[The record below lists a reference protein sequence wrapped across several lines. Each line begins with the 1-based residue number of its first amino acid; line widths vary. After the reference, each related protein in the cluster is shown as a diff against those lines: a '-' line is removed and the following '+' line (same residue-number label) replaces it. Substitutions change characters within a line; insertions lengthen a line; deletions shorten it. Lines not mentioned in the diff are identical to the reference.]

1 MNPHSPPTRT
11 GLNLKS
17 FQSWH
22 WIFLAAI
29 LLAAIA
35 ISTFYFSSAQA
46 QTADGTITGLT
57 LTSDSPGTLTVSW
70 DAANPT
76 PTDYRV
82 DWAKSTE
89 SYQSWKVDEGHV
101 YPVATATSTT
111 ITGLEHDTEYKIRLR
126 ARYYRGEHEGKSW
139 GGPWAEATIT
149 VAGQPAEP
157 VQQPPKEEPVQQ
169 QPRDDPDPPAGTIET
184 LTAADDTGQLL
195 LTWTAPAAPNA
206 DPTDYHVNWA
216 ESTEDYPSDTA
227 SEGNDHPTETT
238 LTLTVLEFDTDYNIR
253 VRARYS
259 DGENADSPWN
269 GPWTETTAQVL
280 QPLPAAAIM
289 GGTAVTPD
297 SQVLLT
303 WFNIDE
309 DASITGYQILRGPD
323 ADSLAIIE
331 DDTGSTATSY
341 TDETP
346 PAGETHTYAVKAR
359 NASGLSPQSNTLT
372 ATVPAAE
379 VLITARHEDGER
391 ALVSNLGQPT
401 PSGTGVVA
409 GIFGGVDYE
418 QAIRFT
424 TGANPNGYHLT
435 GVQLYLQEVL
445 PGLIPNPIVSIRG
458 DNGGL
463 PGETVI
469 YTLTTST
476 AITNSFQ
483 LLEFTTTD
491 DFTLQPNT
499 SYWLHVTASTF
510 PMKTQLAASSNE
522 DAASNVGWR
531 ISDGWHGRRDG
542 LAWTEYPNARLR
554 MAIHGHAAPEFLVSN
569 LEAANIPLAF
579 TRNTNLSGSKLAQSF
594 SAANNVGGSSAEFDF
609 DGITALLQ
617 SSDTTPAQLA
627 SSDIFVTVHSDT
639 NGQPGHLVYTMIAP
653 ETYTLLP
660 DGSHITFSAPPGS
673 TLSSGVTYWV
683 KFEIAPDSTFFAGEA
698 EIFFG
703 YTTDDTEVQGPY
715 ADNDWSI
722 QDDSLWSPET
732 LSWSTD
738 PTRSVKISVL
748 GAPHYDTLVSNIDQT
763 YWAPDPTGPN
773 VKLAQSFLTPPGPLG
788 QQYRLHRVHINTT
801 SQYPTQATVDL
812 HADDDGA
819 PGDHLASM
827 IMPGDFA
834 PGESTPADLIT
845 VAPGHT
851 NLNPGTR
858 YWIVITNEQDDN
870 LLYISVTES
879 NAQDS
884 TSLDGW
890 QIDNQRARSRPDKSW
905 AILRG
910 PLQMEVLGSAPF
922 IRTNESDGPD
932 LPGAGHNAHQTG
944 AVVIPGIVSTGH
956 LTAGLDYDHGHSG
969 DYWWLETQR
978 GHSYRV
984 EVEFGDNPNNDTGGS
999 AWMSFIDP
1007 DHDDYPY
1014 ASGCCEADH
1023 NRDDGHTFVHF
1034 YRPTDDWN
1042 NRYLINVAAFD
1053 KLNTGSSTY
1062 SGPYTITMT
1071 DITGTREFVSNLY
1084 QDSRSD
1090 LLEVGAARQYA
1101 MFFETGHHAAGY
1113 QLDRIQTFITHQGS
1127 PEFSLYSNT
1136 IDVPGTKLCDFR
1148 NPLQVQH
1155 HVTWSA
1161 GPPAITFLAPDCA
1174 EVILTPTGSTGI
1186 LHTLYWIVMEGTNYR
1201 PSGMDSYAES
1211 AYGPGW
1217 RIGDIAVTKTTGS
1230 WVQDPTSKIIPIS
1243 VWLSER

>member
-1 MNPHSPPTRT
+1 MFKFLTQGAKIMRLRSGIIAIAP
-11 GLNLKS
+11 LAV
-17 FQSWH
+17 
-22 WIFLAAI
+22 LAAVI
-29 LLAAIA
+29 TTLALSSFTAEAQGTRGAIA
-35 ISTFYFSSAQA
+35 NLQ
-46 QTADGTITGLT
+46 
-57 LTSDSPGTLTVSW
+57 LTSTTAGTLTVSW
-70 DAANPT
+70 DAASPV
-76 PTDYRV
+76 PTDYRI
-82 DWAKSTE
+82 DWAKSGE
-89 SYQSWKVDEGHV
+89 DYKSWKVDEGHK
-101 YPVATATSTT
+101 YPDPSATTAT
-111 ITGLEHDTEYKIRLR
+111 IADLDHDTEYKIRMR

-139 GGPWAEATIT
+139 SGPWAEATIT
-149 VAGQPAEP
+149 VAGEPAETP
-157 VQQPPKEEPVQQ
+157 TPEPS
-169 QPRDDPDPPAGTIET
+169 PEPTPAPGTIDT
-184 LTAADDTGQLL
+184 LAATDDAAGQLL
-195 LTWTAPAAPNA
+195 LTWTAPPAPNA
-206 DPTDYHVNWA
+206 DPTDYHVNWGK
-216 ESTEDYPSDTA
+216 STEEYPADTA
-227 SEGNDHPTETT
+227 TDGNDHPTNTT
-238 LTLTVLEFDTDYNIR
+238 LTLTVLEFNTDYNIR
-253 VRARYS
+253 VRARYT
-259 DGENADSPWN
+259 DGDHTASPWN
-269 GPWTETTAQVL
+269 GPWIETTAQVK
-280 QPLPAAAIM
+280 LPPPVAPSFIN
-289 GGTAVTPD
+289 TAV
-297 SQVLLT
+297 SEGQVLLS
-303 WFNIDE
+303 WFKPSD
-309 DASITGYQILRGPD
+309 DSITGYQILRGPD
-323 ADSLAIIE
+323 AGNLVVIE
-331 DDTGSTATSY
+331 DDTGSSSTSY

-346 PAGETHTYAVKAR
+346 PVGHTHTYGVRAR
-359 NASGLSPQSNTLT
+359 NSVGLSPVGMAT

-379 VLITARHEDGER
+379 VLVTARHESAGNT
-391 ALVSNLGQPT
+391 LVSNLGQPT
-401 PSGTGVVA
+401 PSGAGAVA
-409 GIFGGVDYE
+409 GIFGGSNFD

-435 GVQLYLQEVL
+435 GVQLYLQQVFA
-445 PGLIPNPIVSIRG
+445 GFIPIPMVSIRG

-476 AITNSFQ
+476 TITNSFQ

-491 DFTLQPNT
+491 DFALQPNT
-499 SYWLHVTASTF
+499 RYWLHVTASAF
-510 PMKTQLAASSNE
+510 PMTTQYSANSDE
-522 DAASNVGWR
+522 DMESNVGWE
-531 ISDGWHGRRDG
+531 IGDGWYGRSDADG
-542 LAWTEYPNARLR
+542 ETTWTEYPNITLR
-554 MAIHGHAAPEFLVSN
+554 MGIHGHAAPEFLVSN

-639 NGQPGHLVYTMIAP
+639 NGQPGDLVYTMIAP

-683 KFEIAPDSTFFAGEA
+683 KFEIAPDSTFFVGEA

-732 LSWSTD
+732 LSWTTD

-748 GAPHYDTLVSNIDQT
+748 GSQSYDTLVSNIDQ
-763 YWAPDPTGPN
+763 PSFTGTQS
-773 VKLAQSFLTPPGPLG
+773 VSSGLKAAQSFHTPSGPLG
-788 QQYRLHRVHINTT
+788 QQYRFSSVRIIAS
-801 SQYPTQATVDL
+801 SQNPTQATVDL
-812 HADDDGA
+812 HADDNGA
-819 PGDHLASM
+819 PGDHLASFTT
-827 IMPGDFA
+827 PGDFA
-834 PGESTPADLIT
+834 PGLRAKDDFIG
-845 VAPGHT
+845 VAPRDIL
-851 NLNPGTR
+851 LNTDTR
-858 YWIVITNEQDDN
+858 YWIVF
-870 LLYISVTES
+870 S
-879 NAQDS
+879 NAENFTTFRIGITRSETEDL

-890 QIDNQRARSRPDKSW
+890 TIGDSRVKKVPDQPW
-905 AILRG
+905 DELYDPI
-910 PLQMEVLGSAPF
+910 QMELLGTPF
-922 IRTNESDGPD
+922 IRTNEADGPD

-944 AVVIPGIVSTGH
+944 AVVIPGIVSTGN
-956 LTAGLDYDHGHSG
+956 LTPGLDYDHGHSG

-984 EVEFGDNPNNDTGGS
+984 EVKFGDNPDNDTGGS

-1007 DHDDYPY
+1007 DHHDYPY

-1062 SGPYTITMT
+1062 NGPYTITMT

-1174 EVILTPTGSTGI
+1174 EITLMPTRSAGL
-1186 LHTLYWIVMEGTNYR
+1186 LHTYYWIVMEGTNYR
-1201 PSGMDSYAES
+1201 LSGMDSYAES

-1217 RIGDIAVTKTTGS
+1217 RIGDIAVIKTTAS
-1230 WVQDPTSKIIPIS
+1230 WLGDPTSKIIPIS

>member
-1 MNPHSPPTRT
+1 MKIRS
-11 GLNLKS
+11 
-17 FQSWH
+17 
-22 WIFLAAI
+22 AI
-29 LLAAIA
+29 IAIA
-35 ISTFYFSSAQA
+35 TLAVLVGVITTLALSSFTAEAQSTRGAIANLQ
-46 QTADGTITGLT
+46 
-57 LTSDSPGTLTVSW
+57 LTSTSAGELTVSW
-70 DAANPT
+70 DAASPT

-82 DWAKSTE
+82 DWAKSGE
-89 SYQSWKVDEGHV
+89 DYKSWKVDEGHV
-101 YPVATATSTT
+101 YPTPDATTTT
-111 ITGLEHDTEYKIRLR
+111 ITDLGHDTEYKIRMR
-126 ARYYRGEHEGKSW
+126 ARYYRGEYEGKSW
-139 GGPWAEATIT
+139 GGPWATATIT
-149 VAGQPAEP
+149 VAGEPAEP
-157 VQQPPKEEPVQQ
+157 VQQPPKEEPIQ
-169 QPRDDPDPPAGTIET
+169 QPARDDPDPPAGTIET
-184 LTAADDTGQLL
+184 LTATDDDTGQLM

-206 DPTDYHVNWA
+206 DPTDYHVNWGK
-216 ESTEDYPSDTA
+216 STEDYPADTA
-227 SEGNDHPTETT
+227 EAGNDHPTTT
-238 LTLTVLEFDTDYNIR
+238 THTLAGLEYDTEYNIR
-253 VRARYS
+253 VRARYT
-259 DGENADSPWN
+259 DGENTASPWN
-269 GPWTETTAQVL
+269 GPWIETTAQVK
-280 QPLPAAAIM
+280 LPPPVAPSFIN
-289 GGTAVTPD
+289 TAV
-297 SQVLLT
+297 SEGQVLLS
-303 WFNIDE
+303 WFKPSD
-309 DASITGYQILRGPD
+309 DSITGYQILRGPD
-323 ADSLAIIE
+323 AGNLVVIE
-331 DDTGSTATSY
+331 DDTGSSSTSY

-346 PAGETHTYAVKAR
+346 PVGHTHTYGVRAR
-359 NASGLSPQSNTLT
+359 NSVGLSPVGMAT

-379 VLITARHEDGER
+379 VLVTARHESAGNT
-391 ALVSNLGQPT
+391 LVSNLGQPT
-401 PSGTGVVA
+401 PSGAGAVA
-409 GIFGGVDYE
+409 GTFGGSNFE

-435 GVQLYLQEVL
+435 GVQLYLQQVFA
-445 PGLIPNPIVSIRG
+445 GFIPIPMVSIRG

-476 AITNSFQ
+476 TITNSFQ

-491 DFTLQPNT
+491 DFALQPNT
-499 SYWLHVTASTF
+499 RYWLHVTASAF
-510 PMKTQLAASSNE
+510 PMTTQYSANSDE
-522 DAASNVGWR
+522 DMESNVGWE
-531 ISDGWHGRRDG
+531 IGDGWYGRSDADG
-542 LAWTEYPNARLR
+542 ETTWTEYPNITLR
-554 MAIHGHAAPEFLVSN
+554 MGIHGHAAPEFLVSN

-639 NGQPGHLVYTMIAP
+639 NGQPGDLVYTMIAP

-683 KFEIAPDSTFFAGEA
+683 KFEIAPDSTFFVGEA

-732 LSWSTD
+732 LSWTTD

-748 GAPHYDTLVSNIDQT
+748 GSQSYDTLVSNIDQ
-763 YWAPDPTGPN
+763 PSFTGTQS
-773 VKLAQSFLTPPGPLG
+773 VSSGLKAAQSFHTPSGPLG
-788 QQYRLHRVHINTT
+788 QQYRFSSVRIIAS
-801 SQYPTQATVDL
+801 SQNPTQATVDL
-812 HADDDGA
+812 HADDNGA
-819 PGDHLASM
+819 PGDHLASFTT
-827 IMPGDFA
+827 PGDFA
-834 PGESTPADLIT
+834 PGLRAKDDFIG
-845 VAPGHT
+845 VAPRDIL
-851 NLNPGTR
+851 LNTDTR
-858 YWIVITNEQDDN
+858 YWIVF
-870 LLYISVTES
+870 S
-879 NAQDS
+879 NAENFTTFRIGITRSETEDL

-890 QIDNQRARSRPDKSW
+890 TIGDSRVKKVPDQPW
-905 AILRG
+905 DELYDPI
-910 PLQMEVLGSAPF
+910 QMELLGTPF
-922 IRTNESDGPD
+922 IRTNEADGPD

-956 LTAGLDYDHGHSG
+956 LTPSLDYDHGHSG

-984 EVEFGDNPNNDTGGS
+984 EVKFGDNPDNDTGGS

-1042 NRYLINVAAFD
+1042 NRYLVNVAAFD
-1053 KLNTGSSTY
+1053 KLNHNSRIY
-1062 SGPYTITMT
+1062 NGPYTITMT
-1071 DITGTREFVSNLY
+1071 DITGSREFVSNLY

-1161 GPPAITFLAPDCA
+1161 GPPALTFLAPDCA
-1174 EVILTPTGSTGI
+1174 EITLMPTGSAGI
-1186 LHTLYWIVMEGTNYR
+1186 LHTLYWIVMEGTNYG

>member
-1 MNPHSPPTRT
+1 M
-11 GLNLKS
+11 
-17 FQSWH
+17 
-22 WIFLAAI
+22 
-29 LLAAIA
+29 
-35 ISTFYFSSAQA
+35 
-46 QTADGTITGLT
+46 
-57 LTSDSPGTLTVSW
+57 
-70 DAANPT
+70 
-76 PTDYRV
+76 
-82 DWAKSTE
+82 
-89 SYQSWKVDEGHV
+89 
-101 YPVATATSTT
+101 
-111 ITGLEHDTEYKIRLR
+111 
-126 ARYYRGEHEGKSW
+126 
-139 GGPWAEATIT
+139 
-149 VAGQPAEP
+149 
-157 VQQPPKEEPVQQ
+157 
-169 QPRDDPDPPAGTIET
+169 
-184 LTAADDTGQLL
+184 

-206 DPTDYHVNWA
+206 DPTDYHVNWGK
-216 ESTEDYPSDTA
+216 STEDYPADTA
-227 SEGNDHPTETT
+227 EAGNDHPTTT
-238 LTLTVLEFDTDYNIR
+238 THTLAGLEYDTEYNIR
-253 VRARYS
+253 VRARYT
-259 DGENADSPWN
+259 DGENTASPWN
-269 GPWTETTAQVL
+269 GPWIETTAQVK
-280 QPLPAAAIM
+280 LPPPVAPSFIN
-289 GGTAVTPD
+289 TAV
-297 SQVLLT
+297 SEGQVLLS
-303 WFNIDE
+303 WFKPSD
-309 DASITGYQILRGPD
+309 DSITGYQILRGPD
-323 ADSLAIIE
+323 AGNLVVIE
-331 DDTGSTATSY
+331 DDTGSSSTSY

-346 PAGETHTYAVKAR
+346 PVGHTHTYGVRAR
-359 NASGLSPQSNTLT
+359 NSVGLSPVGMAT

-379 VLITARHEDGER
+379 VLVTARHESAGNT
-391 ALVSNLGQPT
+391 LVSNLGQPT
-401 PSGTGVVA
+401 PSGAGAVA
-409 GIFGGVDYE
+409 GTFGGSNFE

-435 GVQLYLQEVL
+435 GVQLYLQQVFAAF
-445 PGLIPNPIVSIRG
+445 IPIPMVSIRG

-476 AITNSFQ
+476 TITNSFQ

-491 DFTLQPNT
+491 DFALQPNT
-499 SYWLHVTASTF
+499 RYWLHVTASAF
-510 PMKTQLAASSNE
+510 PMTTQYSANSDE
-522 DAASNVGWR
+522 DMESNVGWE
-531 ISDGWHGRRDG
+531 IGDGWYGRSDADG
-542 LAWTEYPNARLR
+542 ETTWTEYPNITLR
-554 MAIHGHAAPEFLVSN
+554 MGIHGHAAPEFLVSN

-639 NGQPGHLVYTMIAP
+639 NGQPGDLVYTMIAP

-683 KFEIAPDSTFFAGEA
+683 KFEIAPDSTFFVGEA

-732 LSWSTD
+732 LSWTTD

-748 GAPHYDTLVSNIDQT
+748 GSQSYDTLVSNIDQ
-763 YWAPDPTGPN
+763 PSFTGTQS
-773 VKLAQSFLTPPGPLG
+773 VSSGLKAAQSFHTPSGPLG
-788 QQYRLHRVHINTT
+788 QQYRFSSVRIIAS
-801 SQYPTQATVDL
+801 SQNPTQATVDL
-812 HADDDGA
+812 HADDNGA
-819 PGDHLASM
+819 PGDHLASFTT
-827 IMPGDFA
+827 PGDFA
-834 PGESTPADLIT
+834 PGLRAKDDFIG
-845 VAPGHT
+845 VAPRDIL
-851 NLNPGTR
+851 LNTDTR
-858 YWIVITNEQDDN
+858 YWIVF
-870 LLYISVTES
+870 S
-879 NAQDS
+879 NAENFTTFRIGITRSETEDL

-890 QIDNQRARSRPDKSW
+890 TIGDSRVKKVPDQPW
-905 AILRG
+905 DELYDPI
-910 PLQMEVLGSAPF
+910 QMELLGTPF
-922 IRTNESDGPD
+922 IRTNEADGPD

-956 LTAGLDYDHGHSG
+956 LTPSLDYDHGHSG

-984 EVEFGDNPNNDTGGS
+984 EVKFGDNPDNDTGGS

-1062 SGPYTITMT
+1062 NGPYTITMT

-1161 GPPAITFLAPDCA
+1161 GPPALTFLAPDCA
-1174 EVILTPTGSTGI
+1174 EITLMPTGSAGI
-1186 LHTLYWIVMEGTNYR
+1186 LHTLYWIVMEGTNYG

>member
-1 MNPHSPPTRT
+1 MF
-11 GLNLKS
+11 K
-17 FQSWH
+17 
-22 WIFLAAI
+22 FLTQGHKIMKIRSAI
-29 LLAAIA
+29 IAIA
-35 ISTFYFSSAQA
+35 TLAVLVGVITTLALSSFTAEAQSTRGAIANLQ
-46 QTADGTITGLT
+46 
-57 LTSDSPGTLTVSW
+57 LTSTSAGELTVSW
-70 DAANPT
+70 DAASPT

-82 DWAKSTE
+82 DWAKSGE
-89 SYQSWKVDEGHV
+89 DYKSWKVDEGHV
-101 YPVATATSTT
+101 YPTPDATTTT
-111 ITGLEHDTEYKIRLR
+111 ITDLGHDTEYKIRMR
-126 ARYYRGEHEGKSW
+126 ARYYRGEYEGKSW
-139 GGPWAEATIT
+139 GGPWATATIT
-149 VAGQPAEP
+149 VAGEPAEP
-157 VQQPPKEEPVQQ
+157 VQQPPKEEPIQ
-169 QPRDDPDPPAGTIET
+169 QPARDDPDPPAGTIET
-184 LTAADDTGQLL
+184 LTATDDDTGQLM

-206 DPTDYHVNWA
+206 DPTDYHVNWGK
-216 ESTEDYPSDTA
+216 STEDYPADTA
-227 SEGNDHPTETT
+227 EAGNDHPTTT
-238 LTLTVLEFDTDYNIR
+238 THTLAGLEYDTEYNIR
-253 VRARYS
+253 VRARYT
-259 DGENADSPWN
+259 DGENTASPWN
-269 GPWTETTAQVL
+269 GPWIETTAQVK
-280 QPLPAAAIM
+280 LPPPVAPSFIN
-289 GGTAVTPD
+289 TAV
-297 SQVLLT
+297 SEGQVLLS
-303 WFNIDE
+303 WFKPSD
-309 DASITGYQILRGPD
+309 DSITGYQILRGPD
-323 ADSLAIIE
+323 AGNLVVIE
-331 DDTGSTATSY
+331 DDTGSSSTSY

-346 PAGETHTYAVKAR
+346 PVGHTHTYGVRAR
-359 NASGLSPQSNTLT
+359 NSVGLSPVGMAT

-379 VLITARHEDGER
+379 VLVTARHESAGNT
-391 ALVSNLGQPT
+391 LVSNLGQPT
-401 PSGTGVVA
+401 PSGAGAVA
-409 GIFGGVDYE
+409 GTFGGSNFE

-435 GVQLYLQEVL
+435 GVQLYLQQVFA
-445 PGLIPNPIVSIRG
+445 GFIPIPMVSIRG

-476 AITNSFQ
+476 TITNSFQ

-491 DFTLQPNT
+491 DFALQPNT
-499 SYWLHVTASTF
+499 RYWLHVTASAF
-510 PMKTQLAASSNE
+510 PMTTQYSANSDE
-522 DAASNVGWR
+522 DMESNVGWE
-531 ISDGWHGRRDG
+531 IGDGWYGRSDADG
-542 LAWTEYPNARLR
+542 ETTWTEYPNITLR
-554 MAIHGHAAPEFLVSN
+554 MGIHGHAAPEFLVSN

-639 NGQPGHLVYTMIAP
+639 NGQPGDLVYTMIAP

-683 KFEIAPDSTFFAGEA
+683 KFEIAPDSTFFVGEA

-732 LSWSTD
+732 LSWTTD

-748 GAPHYDTLVSNIDQT
+748 GSQSYDTLVSNIDQ
-763 YWAPDPTGPN
+763 PSFTGTQS
-773 VKLAQSFLTPPGPLG
+773 VSSGLKAAQSFHTPSGPLG
-788 QQYRLHRVHINTT
+788 QQYRFSSVRIIAS
-801 SQYPTQATVDL
+801 SQNPTQATVDL
-812 HADDDGA
+812 HADDNGA
-819 PGDHLASM
+819 PGDHLASFTT
-827 IMPGDFA
+827 PGDFA
-834 PGESTPADLIT
+834 PGLRAKDDFIG
-845 VAPGHT
+845 VAPRDIL
-851 NLNPGTR
+851 LNTDTR
-858 YWIVITNEQDDN
+858 YWIVF
-870 LLYISVTES
+870 S
-879 NAQDS
+879 NAENFTTFRIGITRSETEDL

-890 QIDNQRARSRPDKSW
+890 TIGDSRVKKVPDQPW
-905 AILRG
+905 DELYDPI
-910 PLQMEVLGSAPF
+910 QMELLGTPF
-922 IRTNESDGPD
+922 IRTNEADGPD

-944 AVVIPGIVSTGH
+944 AVVIPGIVSTGN
-956 LTAGLDYDHGHSG
+956 LTPGLDYDHGHSG

-984 EVEFGDNPNNDTGGS
+984 EVKFGDNPDNDTGGS

-1042 NRYLINVAAFD
+1042 NRYLVNVAAFD
-1053 KLNTGSSTY
+1053 KLNHNSRIY
-1062 SGPYTITMT
+1062 NGPYTITMT
-1071 DITGTREFVSNLY
+1071 DITGSREFVSNLY

-1161 GPPAITFLAPDCA
+1161 GPPALTFLAPDCA
-1174 EVILTPTGSTGI
+1174 EITLMPTGSAGI
-1186 LHTLYWIVMEGTNYR
+1186 LHTLYWIVMEGTNYG

>member
-1 MNPHSPPTRT
+1 MFKF
-11 GLNLKS
+11 LNQGHKLMRIRS
-17 FQSWH
+17 G
-22 WIFLAAI
+22 IIAIAPLAVLAAVI
-29 LLAAIA
+29 TTLALSSFTAEAQGTRGAIA
-35 ISTFYFSSAQA
+35 NLQ
-46 QTADGTITGLT
+46 
-57 LTSDSPGTLTVSW
+57 LTSTTAGTLTVSW
-70 DAANPT
+70 DAASPV
-76 PTDYRV
+76 PTDYRI
-82 DWAKSTE
+82 DWAKSGE
-89 SYQSWKVDEGHV
+89 DYKSWKVDEGHK
-101 YPVATATSTT
+101 YPDPSATTAT
-111 ITGLEHDTEYKIRLR
+111 IADLDHDTEYKIRMR

-139 GGPWAEATIT
+139 SGPWAEATIT
-149 VAGQPAEP
+149 VAGEPAETPTPEPVKEEP
-157 VQQPPKEEPVQQ
+157 VQQPP
-169 QPRDDPDPPAGTIET
+169 RDAPDPPAGTIET
-184 LTAADDTGQLL
+184 LRAADDTGQLL
-195 LTWTAPAAPNA
+195 LTWTAPPAPNA
-206 DPTDYHVNWA
+206 DPTDYHVNWGK
-216 ESTEDYPSDTA
+216 STEEYPADTA
-227 SEGNDHPTETT
+227 TDGNDHPTNTT
-238 LTLTVLEFDTDYNIR
+238 LTLTVLEFNTDYNIR
-253 VRARYS
+253 VRARYT
-259 DGENADSPWN
+259 DGDHTASPWN
-269 GPWTETTAQVL
+269 GPWIETTAQVK
-280 QPLPAAAIM
+280 LPPPVAPSFIN
-289 GGTAVTPD
+289 TAV
-297 SQVLLT
+297 SEGQVLLS
-303 WFNIDE
+303 WFKPSD
-309 DASITGYQILRGPD
+309 DSITGYQILRGPD
-323 ADSLAIIE
+323 AGNLVVIE
-331 DDTGSTATSY
+331 DDTGSSSTSY

-346 PAGETHTYAVKAR
+346 PVGHTHTYGVRAR
-359 NASGLSPQSNTLT
+359 NSVGLSPVGMAT

-379 VLITARHEDGER
+379 VLVTARHESAGNT
-391 ALVSNLGQPT
+391 LVSNLGQPT
-401 PSGTGVVA
+401 PSGAGAVA
-409 GIFGGVDYE
+409 GTFGGSNFD

-435 GVQLYLQEVL
+435 GVQLYLQQVFA
-445 PGLIPNPIVSIRG
+445 GFIPIPMVSIRG

-476 AITNSFQ
+476 TITNSFQ

-491 DFTLQPNT
+491 DFALQPNT
-499 SYWLHVTASTF
+499 RYWLHVTASAF
-510 PMKTQLAASSNE
+510 PMTTQYSANSDE
-522 DAASNVGWR
+522 DMESNVGWE
-531 ISDGWHGRRDG
+531 IGDGWYGRSDADG
-542 LAWTEYPNARLR
+542 ETTWTEYPNITLR
-554 MAIHGHAAPEFLVSN
+554 MGIHGHAAPEFLVSN

-639 NGQPGHLVYTMIAP
+639 NGQPGDLVYTMIAP

-683 KFEIAPDSTFFAGEA
+683 KFEIAPDSTFFVGEA

-732 LSWSTD
+732 LSWTTD

-748 GAPHYDTLVSNIDQT
+748 GSQSYDTLVSNIDQ
-763 YWAPDPTGPN
+763 PSFTGTQS
-773 VKLAQSFLTPPGPLG
+773 VSSGLKAAQSFHTPSGPLG
-788 QQYRLHRVHINTT
+788 QQYRFSSVRIIAS
-801 SQYPTQATVDL
+801 SQNPTQATVDL
-812 HADDDGA
+812 HADDNGA
-819 PGDHLASM
+819 PGDHLASFTT
-827 IMPGDFA
+827 PGDFA
-834 PGESTPADLIT
+834 PGLRAKDDFIG
-845 VAPGHT
+845 VAPRDIL
-851 NLNPGTR
+851 LNTDTR
-858 YWIVITNEQDDN
+858 YWIVF
-870 LLYISVTES
+870 S
-879 NAQDS
+879 NAENFTTFRIGITRSETEDL

-890 QIDNQRARSRPDKSW
+890 TIGDSRVKKVPDQPW
-905 AILRG
+905 DELYDPI
-910 PLQMEVLGSAPF
+910 QMELLGTPF
-922 IRTNESDGPD
+922 IRTNEADGPD

-944 AVVIPGIVSTGH
+944 AVVIPGIVSTGN
-956 LTAGLDYDHGHSG
+956 LTPGLDYDHGHSG

-984 EVEFGDNPNNDTGGS
+984 EVKFGDNPDNDTGGS

-1042 NRYLINVAAFD
+1042 NRYLINVAAYD
-1053 KLNTGSSTY
+1053 QLNTGSSTY
-1062 SGPYTITMT
+1062 NGPYTITMT

-1084 QDSRSD
+1084 QGSRSD

-1161 GPPAITFLAPDCA
+1161 GPPAISFLAPDCA
-1174 EVILTPTGSTGI
+1174 EITLMPTHSTGI

>member
-1 MNPHSPPTRT
+1 MFKFLTQGTKIMKIRSGIIALAT
-11 GLNLKS
+11 LAV
-17 FQSWH
+17 
-22 WIFLAAI
+22 LAAVI
-29 LLAAIA
+29 TTLALSSFTAEAQGTRGAIA
-35 ISTFYFSSAQA
+35 NLQLSST
-46 QTADGTITGLT
+46 TA
-57 LTSDSPGTLTVSW
+57 GTLTVSW
-70 DAANPT
+70 DAASPT

-89 SYQSWKVDEGHV
+89 DYQSWTVDDGHI
-101 YPVATATSTT
+101 YPTLDATTTT
-111 ITGLEHDTEYKIRLR
+111 ITDLSHDTEYKIRMR

-149 VAGQPAEP
+149 VAGEPAETP
-157 VQQPPKEEPVQQ
+157 TPEPS
-169 QPRDDPDPPAGTIET
+169 PEPTPTPGTIDT
-184 LTAADDTGQLL
+184 LADTDDAAGQLV
-195 LTWTAPAAPNA
+195 LTWDPPAAPNA
-206 DPTDYHVNWA
+206 TPTDYHVSWA
-216 ESTEDYPSDTA
+216 KSTEDYPADTTTD
-227 SEGNDHPTETT
+227 GNAHSTT
-238 LTLTVLEFDTDYNIR
+238 ATYTLAGLDYDTDYNVR
-253 VRARYS
+253 VRARYT
-259 DGENADSPWN
+259 DGENTDSPWN
-269 GPWTETTAQVL
+269 GPWTETTAQVKL
-280 QPLPAAAIM
+280 PLPMTPNMTGAAVSPA
-289 GGTAVTPD
+289 
-297 SQVLLT
+297 SQVYLF
-303 WFNIDE
+303 WSEPSND
-309 DASITGYQILRGPD
+309 SITGYQILRGPD
-323 ADSLAIIE
+323 ADNLAIIE
-331 DDTGSTATSY
+331 DDTGSSSTSY
-341 TDETP
+341 TDTAP
-346 PAGETHTYAVKAR
+346 PAGQTHTYAVKAR
-359 NASGLSPQSNTLT
+359 NASGLSPLSNTLT
-372 ATVPAAE
+372 ATVPAAREEE
-379 VLITARHEDGER
+379 VLIVARHESAGNT
-391 ALVSNLGQPT
+391 LVSNLGQTATSASKTIGTSGGRRGEDAT
-401 PSGTGVVA
+401 P
-409 GIFGGVDYE
+409 
-418 QAIRFT
+418 FT
-424 TGANPNGYHLT
+424 TGANPFGYHVT
-435 GVQLYLQEVL
+435 NVKIYLARAV
-445 PGLIPNPIVSIRG
+445 GSGTPNPQVSIRS
-458 DNGGL
+458 DNAGV
-463 PGETVI
+463 PGETVL
-469 YTLTTST
+469 YTLTTSS
-476 AITNSFQ
+476 AISSPIPQ
-483 LLEFTTTD
+483 LYEFSTTD
-491 DFTLQPNT
+491 DFILQPNT
-499 SYWLHVTASTF
+499 KYWLYTTTSDTNAMTAQT
-510 PMKTQLAASSNE
+510 TQSDDE
-522 DAASNVGWR
+522 DAESRVAWR
-531 ISDGWHGRRDG
+531 IGDTGYDRVDGGT
-542 LAWTEYPNARLR
+542 WTATTVNNLR
-554 MAIHGHAAPEFLVSN
+554 IKISGHAAPAFLVSN

-579 TRNTNLSGSKLAQSF
+579 TRNTNLSSSKLAQSF

-639 NGQPGHLVYTMIAP
+639 NGQPGDLVYTMIAP

-673 TLSSGVTYWV
+673 TLSSDVTYWV

-732 LSWSTD
+732 LSWRTD

-763 YWAPDPTGPN
+763 FLGTEPTGAG
-773 VKLAQSFLTPPGPLG
+773 VKAAQSFRTPPGRLG
-788 QQYRLHRVHINTT
+788 QQYRLSSLRIIASSEN
-801 SQYPTQATVDL
+801 PTHAMIDL
-812 HADDDGA
+812 HADDNGT
-819 PGDHLASM
+819 PGNHLASM

-834 PGESTPADLIT
+834 QDNLV
-845 VAPGHT
+845 VAELTATAPRNT
-851 NLNPGTR
+851 NLNTGTR
-858 YWIVITNEQDDN
+858 YWFVFSNEQEDN
-870 LLYISVTES
+870 LLRISVTES
-879 NAQDS
+879 KAQDS

-890 QIDNQRARSRPDKSW
+890 TIGDRRTRKIQNQPW
-905 AILRG
+905 AEVAFPI
-910 PLQMEVLGSAPF
+910 QMELLGTPF
-922 IRTNESDGPD
+922 IRTNEADGPD
-932 LPGAGHNAHQTG
+932 LPGAGHNAHQTNG
-944 AVVIPGIVSTGH
+944 VVTLAIVSTGH
-956 LTAGLDYDHGHSG
+956 LTAGLDYNHGHSG

-984 EVEFGDNPNNDTGGS
+984 EVKFGDNPDNDTGGS

-1062 SGPYTITMT
+1062 NGPYTITMT

-1174 EVILTPTGSTGI
+1174 EVTLMPTRSAGL
-1186 LHTLYWIVMEGTNYR
+1186 LHTYYWIVMEGTNYR
-1201 PSGMDSYAES
+1201 LSGMDSYAES

-1217 RIGDIAVTKTTGS
+1217 RIGDLTVTKTTAS
-1230 WVQDPTSKIIPIS
+1230 WLGDPNSKIIPIS